1 MTEDEKIVW
10 HHQLNR
16 HKFEQTPRDSKVQGS
31 LACCSLWNHN
41 DSHMNHWGLNNNNGI
56 VVLYN
61 QGREVKEEKK
71 KMGRKKEEKER
82 EKEKNLS
89 RVVEK
94 DAHASIWKSEFFV
107 LEGIF

>member
-10 HHQLNR
+10 HHQLSR
-16 HKFEQTPRDSKVQGS
+16 HKFEQIPRDSKVQGS
-31 LACCSLWNHN
+31 LACCSPWNHN

-71 KMGRKKEEKER
+71 GKEERRER
-82 EKEKNLS
+82 KGEIKK
-89 RVVEK
+89 
-94 DAHASIWKSEFFV
+94 SI
-107 LEGIF
+107 

>member
-71 KMGRKKEEKER
+71 NGKEERRERTGERKK
-82 EKEKNLS
+82 
-89 RVVEK
+89 
-94 DAHASIWKSEFFV
+94 SI
-107 LEGIF
+107 